1 MSCREIR
8 ISLTAYI
15 HNELSEMQTAQ
26 VDEHLRH
33 CDACSVL
40 FAAERK
46 VAEELSR
53 RTVIPEP
60 SSDFRRRVL
69 SNATGQPDKAG
80 WSHGVLAGAVAAAMV
95 FGVAIGVYFTGQT
108 SVTAPTVVEE
118 ALEPVEQTV
127 RLAFNSGEALE
138 NVTLTLELPPHV
150 ELASMPGRHEVSWE
164 VSLDAGEN
172 MLSLP
177 LKVLFPGSGELVAHI
192 NAGDR
197 QKTFRAAIPAFNN
210 LQTGRPAS

>member
-15 HNELSEMQTAQ
+15 HDELSEEQTAR
-26 VDEHLRH
+26 VDEHLHH
-33 CDACSVL
+33 CESCSVL

-46 VAEELSR
+46 LAEELNR
-53 RTVIPEP
+53 RTAIPEP
-60 SSDFRRRVL
+60 TSDFRQRVL
-69 SNATGQPDKAG
+69 AKATKQPQVAG

-95 FGVAIGVYFTGQT
+95 FGVAVGIYFTER
-108 SVTAPTVVEE
+108 SVDTMPTVAEE
-118 ALEPVEQTV
+118 TLKPVEQTV
-127 RLAFNSGEALE
+127 RLAFHSGEALE

-210 LQTGRPAS
+210 LQTGSPAS